1 MNRGRWILGST
12 LGLVVLLALASLLA
26 DRVLGS
32 RKIDAAQQEFALL
45 QALRRGALEEYFST
59 VRAEIKFWS
68 LNEEVRGGLADLQAG
83 WHELGERPGPAL
95 RARYITDNPYPLGWR
110 RQFERA
116 PDDSKYNNAHA
127 ELHGTARRLVGER
140 GYYDFFLIDPEGN
153 VIYTVEK
160 EADYATNLNTGVFR
174 ETGLAEA
181 FRRAVDALAD
191 GSVVLTDME
200 RYAPS
205 ADAPA
210 MFAATAIL
218 NRRSQLLGVLVM
230 QVPIDP
236 IRDIMQFTGGMG
248 STGETYLVGEDLL
261 MRSDSRFSHESTILR
276 VKVDTD
282 TAVQALKGEQGVEF
296 TDDYRGI
303 EVLSAYGPMQLD
315 GFRWAVMAEIDR
327 AEVIESHI
335 GVRGQIGWASLSA
348 LLLGLWSLWYLRPGA
363 GGGDSSFDLMD
374 AGGTVVD
381 TPF

>member
-1 MNRGRWILGST
+1 MSRRRWMLGST
-12 LGLVVLLALASLLA
+12 LGLAVLLALASLTA
-26 DRVLGS
+26 DDLLGD
-32 RKIDAAQQEFALL
+32 RKIAAARDEFALL

-68 LNEEVRGGLADLQAG
+68 LNEEVRRGLADLEAG
-83 WHELGERPGPAL
+83 WKKLGDSAGAKL
-95 RARYITDNPYPLGWR
+95 RALYITDNPYPLGWR
-110 RQFERA
+110 RQLERA
-116 PDDSKYNNAHA
+116 LDDSDYSSAHA
-127 ELHGTARRLVGER
+127 TLHDTARRLVGER
-140 GYYDFFLIDPEGN
+140 GYYDFFLIDPQGN

-160 EADYATNLNTGVFR
+160 EADYATNLNSGAFR

-181 FRRAVDALAD
+181 YRRAVDASVR

-210 MFAATAIL
+210 MFAAAAIL
-218 NRRSQLLGVLVM
+218 SRRSEVLGVLAM

-248 STGETYLVGEDLL
+248 RTGETYLVGEDLL

-276 VKVDTD
+276 VQVDTD
-282 TAVQALKGEQGVEF
+282 TAVRALKGEQGAKF

-303 EVLSAYGPMQLD
+303 EVLSAYGPMELD

-335 GVRGQIGWASLSA
+335 GLRGQIGWASLFA
-348 LLLGLWSLWYLRPGA
+348 FLLGLWSLWYLRPGTGSGESA
-363 GGGDSSFDLMD
+363 FDLID
-374 AGGTVVD
+374 PGSAVVD
-381 TPF
+381 TSF